1 MFLMN
6 CFCDVPLVEF
16 FRFPVFQAGPWGTV
30 LDLDDCAH
38 KGGAAQGAVFI
49 MSDMQHTVLNR
60 PPDTNSLSICK
71 ASRREFF
78 SLMSTSHIH
87 LGVDPHRSIKTLL
100 RSFTMHKGSWLVMS
114 CVCDG
119 GYYRPTSQSFPRN
132 HARVKDPSKMTSL
145 WRSTDAIALTQPNAI
160 THTFDRQKNS
170 GDVSST
176 HRLLSVPRDTNATLF
191 TLRCVASRVWFIKW
205 WSVMMLRQLYK
216 KWRAG

>member
-145 WRSTDAIALTQPNAI
+145 WRSTDAIALTQPNSI
-160 THTFDRQKNS
+160 TPKKLWRCQFYPSLAFCPAWHECDIIYITLC
-170 GDVSST
+170 G
-176 HRLLSVPRDTNATLF
+176 VPR
-191 TLRCVASRVWFIKW
+191 VIHQ
-205 WSVMMLRQLYK
+205 MMIGNDAEAAL
-216 KWRAG
+216 